1 MRNIVVFL
9 SLFATTASAFNS
21 AFCPVTHFTAG
32 ISTKNK
38 LQSIPVLRTRKFPLM
53 SASQSSTP
61 LERRSFLSLS
71 FFFML
76 CKDSVLH
83 REAANAAETPSA
95 SFLQRISLT
104 AKDLEEEV
112 EFFTSGLGFRLR
124 QVRNLLAITLPRY
137 RKLLCASAL
146 APAR

>member
-1 MRNIVVFL
+1 
-9 SLFATTASAFNS
+9 
-21 AFCPVTHFTAG
+21 
-32 ISTKNK
+32 
-38 LQSIPVLRTRKFPLM
+38 
-53 SASQSSTP
+53 
-61 LERRSFLSLS
+61 
-71 FFFML
+71 ML
-76 CKDSVLH
+76 CKDSVLL

-146 APAR
+146 APALTRKKLDSLPIHGQTKQTPPMPRVQCATAINSPHPHR